1 MPTWDS
7 QQYLRFSTERTQPA
21 IDLATRIA
29 IESPREVI
37 DLGCGPGN
45 STAVLAKRWPRA
57 KLTGLDQSLA
67 MVTAARASYPTIDFS
82 VGDIATWTAS
92 RPLDVVF
99 SNAALQWLND
109 HAHAFPRLLDQVA
122 KGGAFA
128 FQVPANLAAPGHQL
142 LRDLGG
148 STKWQRQ
155 LKKSVCEWHV
165 EPPEFYYD
173 ALAAHASRLDMWVTD
188 YIHVLRARMRLWIGT
203 AAPARDPG
211 STRCL
216 TTRRERIFL
225 LITPKKSRAPS
236 LLNRTGTC
244 SFLSGGCSS
253 SPIVEVQYLGEAD
266 DVELVRPFRSQA

>member
-1 MPTWDS
+1 MIHVMPTWDS
-7 QQYLRFSTERTQPA
+7 QQYLRFFTERTQPA

-45 STAVLAKRWPRA
+45 STAVLANRWPRA

-109 HAHAFPRLLDQVA
+109 HAHTFPRLLDQVA

-155 LKKSVCEWHV
+155 LTKSVREWQV
-165 EPPEFYYD
+165 ESPEFYYD
-173 ALAAHASRLDMWVTD
+173 ALAAHASRLDIWVTE
-188 YIHVLRARMRLWIGT
+188 YIHVLPGPNAIVDWYRGTGARPWLDALPDDATREDFLADYAKEITRAF
-203 AAPARDPG
+203 PAQSDG
-211 STRCL
+211 NVL
-216 TTRRERIFL
+216 F
-225 LITPKKSRAPS
+225 
-236 LLNRTGTC
+236 
-244 SFLSGGCSS
+244 
-253 SPIVEVQYLGEAD
+253 
-266 DVELVRPFRSQA
+266 PFRRLFVIAYR